1 MGDWDANYEPK
12 DTRVIAMFR
21 ITAPGQPA
29 VRAVP
34 GVYLMLRALIFD
46 VDGTL
51 ADTEEAH
58 RRAFNEAFQ
67 EHGLDWN
74 WTKPLYAELLRTT
87 GGKERIA
94 AYVQTLALQPEARA
108 ALLQRIPDLHRTK
121 TANYMR
127 IIASGE
133 VALRD
138 GVERLL
144 DEAQAAG
151 VALAIATT
159 TTYDNITALLTT
171 TLGAAALER
180 FAVVGAGDD
189 VARKKPAPDIY
200 LHVLGKLGLPAA
212 DCAAVE
218 DSANGLAAAK
228 AAGLF
233 TIVTPSYWTR
243 DEDFSA
249 ADLVLPG
256 LGSMARP
263 INEQAAML
271 LGKGWLGI
279 REIEQRMRVARQCA

>member
-1 MGDWDANYEPK
+1 V
-12 DTRVIAMFR
+12 T
-21 ITAPGQPA
+21 
-29 VRAVP
+29 
-34 GVYLMLRALIFD
+34 LRALIFD

-74 WTKPLYAELLRTT
+74 WSKPKYAELLRTT
-87 GGKERIA
+87 GGKERLA
-94 AYVQTLALQPEARA
+94 VFVQTLALTPERRA
-108 ALLQRIPDLHRTK
+108 ELLELVPALHKSK

-127 IIASGE
+127 IIAGGE
-133 VALRD
+133 VPLRD
-138 GVERLL
+138 GVEGLL

-151 VALAIATT
+151 VTLAIATT
-159 TTYDNITALLTT
+159 TSFDNVAALLTT

-180 FAVVGAGDD
+180 FAVIGAGDV

-200 LHVLGKLGLPAA
+200 TYVVDKLGVPVA
-212 DCAAVE
+212 DCAALE
-218 DSANGLAAAK
+218 DSANGLASAK

-263 INEQAAML
+263 LNERAAML

-279 REIEQRMRVARQCA
+279 RDIEQRMTAARQFA